1 MSPKPQ
7 KKPLQA
13 HFSSGPCAKRPGYN
27 LAALSSAPLGR
38 SHRSS
43 IGKSKLKE
51 AIDRTKRLLGLPED
65 YLAGIVP
72 ASDTGAFEM
81 VMWNL
86 LGERPVEV
94 VHFESF
100 GKTWAD
106 DIRWQL
112 RLEKARYHAADYGC
126 LPDLAKINFNHDLV
140 FTWNGTTSG
149 VRVPDGNFIPGHR
162 KGLTLC
168 DATSAIFA
176 VDLPWKKLDA
186 TTFSWQK
193 VPGGEAAHGMLIL
206 SPRAVERIEN
216 YSPPWPLPK
225 IFRLKEKDKLMADLF
240 EGSTINT
247 PSLLCVEDYLDALQ
261 WAEQIGG
268 LPELIRRSNENLAV
282 IEEFVER
289 KNWIDFL
296 AASPAIR
303 SNTSVCLKVDLT
315 PGQVKDMVKLLES
328 EKAAYDIASYRD
340 APPGLRFWCGAT
352 VDKEDL
358 KIAMLWLEWAYEQVR
373 S

>member
-1 MSPKPQ
+1 MYPKPD
-7 KKPLQA
+7 KKPLNP

-27 LAALSSAPLGR
+27 LEALRDAPLGR

-43 IGKSKLKE
+43 SGKAKLKK
-51 AIDRTKRLLGLPED
+51 AIYKTKEILGLPED
-65 YLAGIVP
+65 YLVGIVP

-81 VMWNL
+81 AMWNL

-112 RLEKARYHAADYGC
+112 RLEKTRYHAADYGH
-126 LPDLAKINFNHDLV
+126 LPDLTGINFKHDLV

-149 VRVPDGNFIPGHR
+149 VRIPGGGFIPDNR

-168 DATSAIFA
+168 DATSAVFA
-176 VDLPWKKLDA
+176 MDLPWQTLDA
-186 TTFSWQK
+186 ATFSWQK

-225 IFRLKEKDKLMADLF
+225 IFRLKKDGKLTKDLF

-247 PSLLCVEDYLDALQ
+247 PSMLCVEDYLDALK
-261 WAEQIGG
+261 WAEEIGG

-282 IEEFVER
+282 IERFVD
-289 KNWIDFL
+289 NHDWIHFL
-296 AASPAIR
+296 AADPTTR
-303 SNTSVCLKVDLT
+303 SNTSVCLKIDLS
-315 PGQVKDMVKLLES
+315 PGQVKEMVKMLES
-328 EKAAYDIASYRD
+328 EGAAYDIASYRD

-352 VDKEDL
+352 VNKEDL
-358 KIAMLWLEWAYEQVR
+358 ETAMPWLEWAYHQTGG
-373 S
+373 